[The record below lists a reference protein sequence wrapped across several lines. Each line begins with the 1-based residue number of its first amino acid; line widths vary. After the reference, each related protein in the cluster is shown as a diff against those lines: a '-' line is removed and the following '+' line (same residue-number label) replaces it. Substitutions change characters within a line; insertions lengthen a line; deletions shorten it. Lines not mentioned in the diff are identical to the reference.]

1 MNKRY
6 SIIACLALA
15 AFTGQARALPPLDEF
30 IQDGRLR
37 DGLAAYAAPANDA
50 ERFSL
55 AVLQALDGLQQFST
69 GFNKLGLNP
78 LLARSGL
85 PFLRAIVS
93 EPSATA
99 AEAATPET
107 TAALFRNFQTSLQG
121 ANATLAGMG
130 DEEFGVTVNVS
141 QARMDLDGD
150 GAVATNEMLLASLGR
165 PLGLPAHNADGSDVV
180 IRFDRADAAWLRGYT
195 HFLSG
200 ILEILTAYDWMPAW
214 NQCAHVVFSNPQ
226 PVPPIALHS
235 AAGER
240 GDIRQ
245 AADFIAAIHEMRLE
259 LVRQDGLRRAR
270 DDFRAMV
277 ACSRTCWERVLA
289 ETDDDHEW
297 LPAPAQAG
305 PGGAKVSTEQIE
317 GWQQVLNE
325 LEAILN
331 GDKLLPHWRVKPGEG
346 INLDKLVEAP
356 PRLDPV
362 LLIQGSALIP
372 YLQEGPISDRNT
384 WRQLLAPFGPGFAR
398 FAVWSN

>member
-1 MNKRY
+1 
-6 SIIACLALA
+6 
-15 AFTGQARALPPLDEF
+15 
-30 IQDGRLR
+30 
-37 DGLAAYAAPANDA
+37 
-50 ERFSL
+50 
-55 AVLQALDGLQQFST
+55 
-69 GFNKLGLNP
+69 
-78 LLARSGL
+78 
-85 PFLRAIVS
+85 
-93 EPSATA
+93 
-99 AEAATPET
+99 
-107 TAALFRNFQTSLQG
+107 
-121 ANATLAGMG
+121 MG

-165 PLGLPAHNADGSDVV
+165 PLGLPTHNSDGSDVV

-200 ILEILTAYDWMPAW
+200 ILEILTAYDWMPVW
-214 NQCAHVVFSNPQ
+214 NQCAHEVFSNPQ

-240 GDIRQ
+240 GNMRQ

-259 LVRQDGLRRAR
+259 LTHPDGLRQAR
-270 DDFRAMV
+270 DDFRAMIG
-277 ACSRTCWERVLA
+277 CSRTCWERILA

-297 LPAPAQAG
+297 LPAPAQTG
-305 PGGAKVSTEQIE
+305 PGGAKVAAQQIE

-346 INLDKLVEAP
+346 INLDKLVQAP

-372 YLQEGPISDRNT
+372 YLQEGPVSDSGT
-384 WRQLLAPFGPGFAR
+384 WRKLMEPFGPGFSR
-398 FAVWSN
+398 FAIWSN